1 MFLIHTEL
9 VLLLEYFVNHK
20 VLNKIII
27 VVFITSIIGNVEFIS
42 HMTRIII

>member
-27 VVFITSIIGNVEFIS
+27 VAFVISIIGNAEFIS
-42 HMTRIII
+42 HD